1 MPITKKPDTPVALD
15 PIIPVQEAAKTACMS
30 LPGIYA
36 AINSGHLKTFM
47 IGRRRFVRQ
56 SALREW
62 LNFLEQQSD
71 AGRPVIYRPRA
82 A

>member
-1 MPITKKPDTPVALD
+1 MPTNKKPAAPVALD
-15 PIIPVQEAAKTACMS
+15 PIVPVQEAAKTACMS

-36 AINSGHLKTFM
+36 AISAGHLKTFL
-47 IGRRRFVRQ
+47 IGRRRFVRE

-71 AGRPVIYRPRA
+71 AGKPVIYRPRA